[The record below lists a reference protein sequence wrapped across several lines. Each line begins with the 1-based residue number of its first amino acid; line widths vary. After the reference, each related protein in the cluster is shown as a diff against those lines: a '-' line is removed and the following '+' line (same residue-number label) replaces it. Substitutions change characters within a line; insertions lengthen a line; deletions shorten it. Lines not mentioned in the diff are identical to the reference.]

1 MNRIK
6 DLRISLGLTQ
16 KNIAEKLGC
25 NQTAVGKYEREELEP
40 NIEVLCKLADIFNC
54 SIDYIVCREDDFGI
68 ISSKTD
74 NGFTY
79 EENRLVQ
86 IYRTLSDRD
95 KKMIDGIFNSFVS
108 DVTST
113 NVKANKF

>member
-6 DLRISLGLTQ
+6 DLRNSLGLTQ
-16 KNIAEKLGC
+16 KNIADKLGC

-54 SIDYIVCREDDFGI
+54 SIDYIVCREDDFGFI
-68 ISSKTD
+68 TSAS
-74 NGFTY
+74 NSELSHQ
-79 EENRLVQ
+79 EERLIQ

-95 KKMIDGIFNSFVS
+95 KKMVDNIFNSFVS
-108 DVTST
+108 DVPSK
-113 NVKANKF
+113 NVRA